1 MKIAVLGAS
10 GWIGSHIVNEAKARG
25 HEVIA
30 LVRNPDSFETENV
43 EARQFDLLDQNS
55 DITAAVDGAEVVISA
70 IGGRSAGNHDIVAKT
85 AEMLLTQLPQS
96 TASRLLWVGGAGSLE
111 VAPGIKLI
119 TVPEFPDEYKPEAVA
134 MGEALQ
140 VFRSLES
147 DVNWT
152 FVSPAADI
160 FPGEK
165 QAPYRVGGD
174 MLLTDSDG
182 NSRISVSD
190 YAVAMIDEL
199 ESAKHTNQRIGVA
212 Y

>member
-1 MKIAVLGAS
+1 M
-10 GWIGSHIVNEAKARG
+10 
-25 HEVIA
+25 
-30 LVRNPDSFETENV
+30 
-43 EARQFDLLDQNS
+43 
-55 DITAAVDGAEVVISA
+55 
-70 IGGRSAGNHDIVAKT
+70 
-85 AEMLLTQLPQS
+85 
-96 TASRLLWVGGAGSLE
+96 
-111 VAPGIKLI
+111 APGIKLI

-174 MLLTDSDG
+174 MLLTDSEG
-182 NSRISVSD
+182 NSRISVAD